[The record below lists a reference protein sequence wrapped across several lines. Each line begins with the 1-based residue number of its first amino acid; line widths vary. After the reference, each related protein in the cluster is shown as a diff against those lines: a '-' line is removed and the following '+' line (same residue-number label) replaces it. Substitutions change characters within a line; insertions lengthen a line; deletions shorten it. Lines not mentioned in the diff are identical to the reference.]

1 MQLREKMHEQGLS
14 GVDLVKAL
22 CMAGSRMSEAAFS
35 FLKNGMV
42 LPTPQDAKM
51 LCELLQ
57 CGIFEL
63 YDREEIDF
71 SALVAQEE
79 KEPFCAAE
87 KRGARKEAKIQFRI
101 DDAALNFFNSGALA
115 RLGYRNKTEWFRE
128 MVRNTRREDERRYG
142 GNGGGGDAWKNA
154 GMGVEDDAEV
164 YTI

>member
-35 FLKNGMV
+35 FLKNGIV

-71 SALVAQEE
+71 SALDVRVGRER
-79 KEPFCAAE
+79 FCALKKQDE
-87 KRGARKEAKIQFRI
+87 GKGAKIQFRM
-101 DDAALNFFNSGALA
+101 DETALNFFNSGALA
-115 RLGYRNKTEWFRE
+115 QMGYSSKTEWFRE
-128 MVRNTRREDERRYG
+128 MVRNTRREYERRYG